1 MEALVIRR
9 THLQACLTVLA
20 AGLLAL
26 AGCATKGAVN
36 LDLQAVQSAEAK
48 SKKADGL
55 TVTVASFEDSR
66 PEKSRL
72 GVRRHFWGGETTF
85 NVPGGKPGD
94 VVAKVLTDYF
104 KRNGWRVDG
113 SPDVS
118 FSGKLLNL
126 SVNAESHFGQ
136 TEITVKSKMVVEG
149 TNKADGSIVR
159 MTLNGDGMQK
169 VFWFDPEDAQEL
181 ASEVLSDSL
190 EKLLANTKV
199 ENNLLRLK

>member
-1 MEALVIRR
+1 MVF
-9 THLQACLTVLA
+9 TV
-20 AGLLAL
+20 GLLAL

-36 LDLQAVQSAEAK
+36 LDLQVVQPAEAK
-48 SKKADGL
+48 SKKVDGL
-55 TVTVASFEDSR
+55 IVTVASFEDSR

-72 GVRRHFWGGETTF
+72 GVRRHLWGGETTF
-85 NVPGGKPGD
+85 DVPGGKPGD
-94 VVAKVLTDYF
+94 VVAKVLTDYL
-104 KRNGWRVDG
+104 KRKGWRVDG

-136 TEITVKSKMVVEG
+136 TDITVKSKMVVEG

-159 MTLNGDGMQK
+159 MTLNGDGTQK

>member
-1 MEALVIRR
+1 MRGRRYPYAHLVG
-9 THLQACLTVLA
+9 LTV
-20 AGLLAL
+20 GLLAL
-26 AGCATKGAVN
+26 VGCATKGAVN
-36 LDLQAVQSAEAK
+36 LDVQAVQPSSEAK
-48 SKKADGL
+48 GKKADGL

-66 PEKSRL
+66 PEKGRL

-94 VVAKVLTDYF
+94 VVAKVMTDYL
-104 KRNGWRVDG
+104 KRKGWRVNG
-113 SPDVS
+113 SPDIS
-118 FSGKLLNL
+118 FSGKLLNF
-126 SVNAESHFGQ
+126 SVNAESRFAQ
-136 TEITVKSKMVVEG
+136 TEITVKAKMVVEG

-159 MTLNGDGMQK
+159 MTLNGDGSQK

-190 EKLLANTKV
+190 EKLLVNTKV